1 MTRLHLFLFALSL
14 AVINRQAIADVGE
27 FQDIAQDHPFLT
39 HQYTFDGADPF
50 ERRQDNRGELD
61 LIEQAAG
68 SALVTDLIYG
78 APGFDE
84 SSEAVTAYR
93 PLAGGVEFSDGA
105 NFRIPS
111 ITLGDE
117 FSFEV
122 IFRPSQET
130 ISGGAFNLG
139 YILANRIGNDRGYFL
154 FQGSAEQDDVGAWGV
169 DGNDLASVIGASF
182 NVSNENTLLEDLTAG
197 DWYYAAGS
205 YYWEDG
211 ETTFFNCVANLSEGE
226 TDLLIAGPITV
237 PGSYG
242 RDMAG
247 LSIGGR
253 FDGPGEGFPGDID
266 EVNLY
271 NGWVDE
277 DEFEEHLLTLLDKVN
292 AGPLFHRGDP
302 NDSGSLDLSDGL
314 YIFNYLFTGGAQ
326 PSCNES
332 ADSNADGA
340 VDLSDGIYLLSY
352 LFLGG
357 PAPAAPGPPVQ
368 ACGPVPTDSML
379 GCESYSGC

>member
-1 MTRLHLFLFALSL
+1 MT
-14 AVINRQAIADVGE
+14 
-27 FQDIAQDHPFLT
+27 DI
-39 HQYTFDGADPF
+39 
-50 ERRQDNRGELD
+50 
-61 LIEQAAG
+61 
-68 SALVTDLIYG
+68 IYG
-78 APGFDE
+78 SPGFDE
-84 SSEAVTAYR
+84 SSEAVTTYR

-154 FQGSAEQDDVGAWGV
+154 FQGSAEQDEFGTWGV
-169 DGNDLASVIGASF
+169 DGNDLASVIGSSF
-182 NVSNENTLLEDLTAG
+182 SVSNENSLLEDLTAG

-205 YYWEDG
+205 YYWENG

-277 DEFEEHLLTLLDKVN
+277 DEFEEHLLALLDKAN

-357 PAPAAPGPPVQ
+357 PAPAPPGPPVQ
-368 ACGPVPTDSML
+368 PCGPVPADSIL

>member
-1 MTRLHLFLFALSL
+1 MTRLNVFLLALRL
-14 AVINRQAIADVGE
+14 VVINRQAIADVGE
-27 FQDIAQDHPFLT
+27 FQDIAQDHPFLI

-50 ERRQDNRGELD
+50 EQRQDNRGELD

-68 SALVTDLIYG
+68 SALVTDIIYG
-78 APGFDE
+78 SPGFDE
-84 SSEAVTAYR
+84 SSEAVTTYR

-122 IFRPSQET
+122 IFRPSQGT

-154 FQGSAEQDDVGAWGV
+154 FQGSAEQDEFGTWGV
-169 DGNDLASVIGASF
+169 DGNDLASVIGSSF
-182 NVSNENTLLEDLTAG
+182 SVSNENSLLEDLTAG

-205 YYWEDG
+205 YYWENG

-277 DEFEEHLLTLLDKVN
+277 DEFEEHLLALLDKVN

-357 PAPAAPGPPVQ
+357 PAPAPPGPPVQ
-368 ACGPVPTDSML
+368 PCGPVPADSIL

>member
-1 MTRLHLFLFALSL
+1 MSRMTLFLIVLFLSVTGHQTL
-14 AVINRQAIADVGE
+14 ADVGE
-27 FQDIAQDHPFLT
+27 FQDIVQDHPALA

-50 ERRQDNRGELD
+50 ERRQDNRGALE
-61 LIEQAAG
+61 LIEQAGGA
-68 SALVTDLIYG
+68 ALVSDILYG
-78 APGFDE
+78 VEGFDE
-84 SSEAVTAYR
+84 SSEAVTMFR
-93 PLAGGVEFSDGA
+93 PLAAGNEFGDGA

-111 ITLGDE
+111 IALGNE

-122 IFRPSQET
+122 IFRPGQET

-182 NVSNENTLLEDLTAG
+182 NVSNENTLLEDMEAG
-197 DWYYAAGS
+197 DWYYATGS
-205 YYWEDG
+205 YLWENG
-211 ETTFFNCVANLSEGE
+211 ETTFINCVANLSAGDKEL
-226 TDLLIAGPITV
+226 TIVGPITV

-242 RDMAG
+242 REMAG

-271 NGWVDE
+271 GEWVDE
-277 DEFEEHLLTLLDKVN
+277 GEFEEHLLALLDGAS

-314 YIFNYLFTGGAQ
+314 FVFNYLFTGGSS

-332 ADSNADGA
+332 ADSNGDGA
-340 VDLSDGIYLLSY
+340 IDLSDGIYLLSY

-357 PAPAAPGPPVQ
+357 PAPVAPGPPIQ
-368 ACGPVPTDSML
+368 DCGPVPADSLL
-379 GCESYSGC
+379 GCEAYSGC